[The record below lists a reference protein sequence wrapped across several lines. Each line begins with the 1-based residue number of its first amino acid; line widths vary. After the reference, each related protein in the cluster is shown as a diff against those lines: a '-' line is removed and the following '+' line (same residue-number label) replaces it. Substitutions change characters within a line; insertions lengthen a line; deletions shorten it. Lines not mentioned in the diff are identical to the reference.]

1 MLVLSL
7 ELKKKQ
13 GVPCSGS
20 TMNRTPMPRGKPS
33 SVNVYLQFTW
43 ICIHRKIINTT
54 LQTHLSTRIIHHP
67 RAIYNK
73 TPKITITTPTTRIE
87 NRNPNSSTK
96 HSSLI
101 YPNQPV
107 ATITN
112 PVAVADAVVANCAVS
127 NVLEKRRRRRC

>member
-7 ELKKKQ
+7 ELKKNQ

-20 TMNRTPMPRGKPS
+20 TMNQTPMPRGKPS
-33 SVNVYLQFTW
+33 SVNVYLQFTR
-43 ICIHRKIINTT
+43 ICIHSKQINTT

-67 RAIYNK
+67 RAKYSK
-73 TPKITITTPTTRIE
+73 TPKITLTTPTTRTE

-101 YPNQPV
+101 YPNQLV

-112 PVAVADAVVANCAVS
+112 LVAVAGAMVASCAVS
-127 NVLEKRRRRRC
+127 NVLEKRRRRRF